1 MKYLISVLAIALAAP
16 VLAQSQQQMDPS
28 QVFLK
33 TFDANNDGKVSR
45 DEYVKPQVQQIEK
58 QFGYMDKNGDGS
70 VDGGEAAAFAEEM
83 RNRMQQQQ
91 QGGAR
96 R

>member
-1 MKYLISVLAIALAAP
+1 MKFLISALALVLAAP
-16 VLAQSQQQMDPS
+16 VMAQSQQQMDPS

-45 DEYVKPQVQQIEK
+45 DEYVKPHVQRIES
-58 QFGYMDKNGDGS
+58 QFGHMDKNGDGQ

-83 RNRMQQQQ
+83 RKQMEKHGAQQ
-91 QGGAR
+91 R
-96 R
+96 

>member
-1 MKYLISVLAIALAAP
+1 MKYLMPALALLLAGP

-45 DEYVKPQVQQIEK
+45 DEYVKPQVQQIDK
-58 QFGYMDKNGDGS
+58 QFSYMDKNGDGS

-83 RNRMQQQQ
+83 RQRMQQQ
-91 QGGAR
+91 GAQKP
-96 R
+96 